1 MTIDHLNIPSYFLL
15 IGDHFSRITNER
27 SVKIENDI
35 DEKDDINYWVY
46 DKNTDVFIL
55 LLWVVTV
62 RSEIFVIKGLFYVLY
77 LLASATVLIW

>member
-1 MTIDHLNIPSYFLL
+1 MTIVHLNIPSYFLL

-35 DEKDDINYWVY
+35 DEKYDIHYWVY

-62 RSEIFVIKGLFYVLY
+62 RSEIFVIEGLFSSDQELKKG
-77 LLASATVLIW
+77 